1 MNQQPTIHKARIT
14 TSVLLEIYGGGTLKQ
29 HPPTLMALGTT
40 FGRKIVFHGPRG
52 GGSFARNLDSAH
64 VQMKFHSFA
73 RHLLDPVP
81 NRPQTYILTLDIRR
95 NKSVR
100 KDFFS

>member
-1 MNQQPTIHKARIT
+1 MGKNNNFKTASPN
-14 TSVLLEIYGGGTLKQ
+14 LNGTRDHFWK
-29 HPPTLMALGTT
+29 
-40 FGRKIVFHGPRG
+40 KIVFHGPRG
-52 GGSFARNLDSAH
+52 GDGFARNLDSAH

-73 RHLLDPVP
+73 RHLHDPVP
-81 NRPQTYILTLDIRR
+81 NRPQTCILTLDIRR